1 MPVEWAESIVS
12 AIGAYFAIG
21 AGFALFFLVFG
32 LRRLDPI
39 AAAGPLR
46 FKLLIAPG
54 LAVLWPIMIMLW
66 ARGGDR

>member
-1 MPVEWAESIVS
+1 MPVEWAQSVVN
-12 AIGAYFAIG
+12 AVGVYFAIG
-21 AGFALFFLVFG
+21 VAFAFVFLGFG